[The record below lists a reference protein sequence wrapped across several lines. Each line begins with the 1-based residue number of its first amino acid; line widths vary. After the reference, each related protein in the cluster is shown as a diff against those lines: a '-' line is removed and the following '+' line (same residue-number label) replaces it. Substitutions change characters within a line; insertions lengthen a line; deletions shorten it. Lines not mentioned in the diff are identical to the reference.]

1 MPADPNVKL
10 HKDKDGLPRT
20 DEWHYR
26 SLIGQLNY
34 LTQST
39 RPDIQFAVH
48 QCARFSKDPK
58 KSHEVAAKRIVR
70 YLRRTK
76 DQGIILKPN
85 KKLGLECY
93 VDADFAGSW
102 DQDQAL
108 DPQACLYPNWLRNLL
123 CKLPDHLAI

>member
-1 MPADPNVKL
+1 MKL
-10 HKDKDGLPRT
+10 HKDKDGVPCI

-48 QCARFSKDPK
+48 QCARFSENPK
-58 KSHEVAAKRIVR
+58 KSHKIAAKRIVR
-70 YLRRTK
+70 YLHQTK

-85 KKLGLECY
+85 KKLGLE
-93 VDADFAGSW
+93 
-102 DQDQAL
+102 
-108 DPQACLYPNWLRNLL
+108 
-123 CKLPDHLAI
+123 